1 MAITPILEAQK
12 MGFILTT
19 HPHLT
24 YPLLSEHAM
33 MALAIY

>member
-1 MAITPILEAQK
+1 MAIKPIYITKK